1 MFDWGFENFK
11 TEKII
16 SKGDKLEDYSI
27 NNSTKIPLI
36 SNNDVYYTLNI
47 GNGENLS
54 NINLSLN
61 YDNKN
66 LNKISI
72 KQGDKLFTASVLV
85 NNQKISN
92 IDLLSGED
100 VKYTPSTI
108 TKNILHSNNY
118 FIIGIILF
126 VILIIIIFIIISLLR
141 HRKRRKNFLS
151 KRSYIRNKHNF

>member
-61 YDNKN
+61 YDK
-66 LNKISI
+66 KI
-72 KQGDKLFTASVLV
+72 
-85 NNQKISN
+85 
-92 IDLLSGED
+92 
-100 VKYTPSTI
+100 
-108 TKNILHSNNY
+108 
-118 FIIGIILF
+118 
-126 VILIIIIFIIISLLR
+126 
-141 HRKRRKNFLS
+141 
-151 KRSYIRNKHNF
+151 